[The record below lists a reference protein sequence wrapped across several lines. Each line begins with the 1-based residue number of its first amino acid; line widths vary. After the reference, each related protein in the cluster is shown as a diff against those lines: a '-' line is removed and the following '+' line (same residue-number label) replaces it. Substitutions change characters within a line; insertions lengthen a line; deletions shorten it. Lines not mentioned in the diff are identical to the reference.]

1 MANVPD
7 QLMNRLKSADVTNI
21 VERSKELAN
30 YTFDE
35 QGNTMK
41 EQMGFVPPALEQAR
55 QDYLQDID
63 AHADTIESTFQLE
76 LNKGFIRLFWFY
88 TLVSLFGVLLLF
100 GVPSKKTLDAHIMKT
115 AQSAAENS
123 I

>member
-1 MANVPD
+1 MGSEMCIRD
-7 QLMNRLKSADVTNI
+7 R
-21 VERSKELAN
+21 RSKELAN
-30 YTFDE
+30 YTFAS
-35 QGNTMK
+35 QSNAMK
-41 EQMGFVPPALEQAR
+41 KQLGFVPPALEQAR

-76 LNKGFIRLFWFY
+76 LNRGFIRLFWFY

-100 GVPSKKTLDAHIMKT
+100 GVPSKETLDAHIMKT
-115 AQSAAENS
+115 AQSASENS

>member
-1 MANVPD
+1 M
-7 QLMNRLKSADVTNI
+7 
-21 VERSKELAN
+21 ERSKELAN

-55 QDYLQDID
+55 QDYLQDPPPPPPP
-63 AHADTIESTFQLE
+63 IESTFQLE

-88 TLVSLFGVLLLF
+88 TIVSLFGVLLLF
-100 GVPSKKTLDAHIMKT
+100 GVPSKKTLDAHIVKT

>member
-1 MANVPD
+1 MESMFSKIAKIKYEGPD
-7 QLMNRLKSADVTNI
+7 SKNPLAFHWYDADRVI
-21 VERSKELAN
+21 GGK
-30 YTFDE
+30 
-35 QGNTMK
+35 TMK
-41 EQMGFVPPALEQAR
+41 EQMGFVPPALEQTR

-63 AHADTIESTFQLE
+63 AHADTIESAFQLE

-115 AQSAAENS
+115 VQSAADNS